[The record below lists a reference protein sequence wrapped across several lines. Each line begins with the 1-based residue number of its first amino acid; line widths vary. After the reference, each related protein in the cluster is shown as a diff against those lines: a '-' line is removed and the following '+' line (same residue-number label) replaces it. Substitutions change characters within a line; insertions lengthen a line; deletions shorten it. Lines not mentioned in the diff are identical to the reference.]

1 MAKYTIKRLL
11 MAIVTLFIVAALTF
25 FLMNSI
31 PGSPWLSEKAPSQ
44 ATIDALNEKYGL
56 NQPKIVQF
64 GKYMGNL
71 LQGDMG
77 VSLKMQKNRPVID
90 IIKDMFPVSA
100 KVGFFA
106 LLWAIVVGIPLGC
119 LAAYHRGRW
128 VDSLLRVVCTIGI
141 SMPSFVV
148 ASLLL
153 STFAGSNEA
162 LRFFPTIFDAS
173 LGARAYV
180 LPCFALGFYPM
191 CYTARQTRSS
201 MLDAIGQ
208 DYIKTARAKG
218 LKRRSILY
226 KHALRNALI
235 PVITYLGPQVAFTF
249 CGGFVVETVF
259 SIPGLGRYFVQSIN
273 NRDYPLIMGTTIFLA
288 AFIIFMNF
296 IVDLL
301 YRAVDPR
308 INITEGSK

>member
-153 STFAGSNEA
+153 YTF
-162 LRFFPTIFDAS
+162 
-173 LGARAYV
+173 
-180 LPCFALGFYPM
+180 
-191 CYTARQTRSS
+191 
-201 MLDAIGQ
+201 
-208 DYIKTARAKG
+208 
-218 LKRRSILY
+218 
-226 KHALRNALI
+226 
-235 PVITYLGPQVAFTF
+235 
-249 CGGFVVETVF
+249 
-259 SIPGLGRYFVQSIN
+259 
-273 NRDYPLIMGTTIFLA
+273 
-288 AFIIFMNF
+288 
-296 IVDLL
+296 
-301 YRAVDPR
+301 
-308 INITEGSK
+308 